1 MFSWIAE
8 SMWNS
13 TTESV
18 KTNVESVKNE
28 TRILS
33 EHLYDAVKESGVE
46 KQQRTLEEY
55 KKTKEELKARHEER
69 RAAFNARHA
78 REGRAEEYELSK
90 WKEEI
95 QGVLT
100 AVNNEITALS
110 SSYTSHLWHFKIKAK
125 MVEKEA
131 LANLYNAH
139 TLAELRVRAAQQI
152 KNPEIGHNP
161 TTDIG
166 RLRESIVN
174 AGKIAEENKE
184 PETKKKQWSI
194 W

>member
-8 SMWNS
+8 SILS
-13 TTESV
+13 SATESV

-28 TRILS
+28 TRILT
-33 EHLYDAVKESGVE
+33 EHLYDAVTESGVE
-46 KQQRTLEEY
+46 KQQRSLEEY
-55 KKTKEELKARHEER
+55 KKTREELRARHEER

-78 REGRAEEYELSK
+78 REGRVEEYELSK

-95 QGVLT
+95 NGLLT
-100 AVNNEITALS
+100 AVNNEILALN
-110 SSYTSHLWHFKIKAK
+110 SSYTPLLWHFKIKAK
-125 MVEKEA
+125 IAEKEA
-131 LANLYNAH
+131 LNNLYSAH
-139 TLAELRVRAAQQI
+139 TLAELIVRAAQQI

-161 TTDIG
+161 ATDIG
-166 RLRESIVN
+166 RLRESIVD

-194 W
+194 L